1 MAGNIK
7 KFFKANNF
15 PWVTFM
21 NYWKNSSRSEL
32 ITDVFLPFLISTL
45 LVWWTSQYISDFKD
59 LVSKFRDLSGQVIAA
74 ISILAGFNL
83 TSITV
88 ISAISD
94 NVKKL
99 RNRQAT
105 SGNSVYDILVIF
117 FTWAVS
123 IQLIVMLLSIL
134 LYYIGSLVPNDLKM
148 ATPFWGWGCAVI
160 WLSITAHSILI
171 SIRNLKTLFLY
182 VTYDPDKQS

>member
-1 MAGNIK
+1 MAGSIK
-7 KFFKANNF
+7 KFLKANNF
-15 PWVTFM
+15 PWVTFK

-32 ITDVFLPFLISTL
+32 ITDVFLPFLISSL
-45 LVWWTSQYISDFKD
+45 LIWWTSFYISDFKD
-59 LVSKFRDLSGQVIAA
+59 LISKFRDLSGQVIAA

-88 ISAISD
+88 ISAIGD

-99 RNRQAT
+99 RSHLDSN
-105 SGNSVYDILVIF
+105 GKPVYDVLVTF

-123 IQLIVMLLSIL
+123 IQLIVVLLSIS
-134 LYYIGSLVPNDLKM
+134 LYYAGSFIPTDLKM
-148 ATPFWGWGCAVI
+148 AVPIWGWICAVV

-182 VTYDPDKQS
+182 VTYDPDR

>member
-15 PWVTFM
+15 PWVTFKK
-21 NYWKNSSRSEL
+21 YWKNSSRSEL
-32 ITDVFLPFLISTL
+32 ITDVFLPFLLSSVLI
-45 LVWWTSQYISDFKD
+45 WWTSYYISDFKD

-88 ISAISD
+88 ISAIGD

-99 RNRQAT
+99 RNQQT
-105 SGNSVYDILVIF
+105 SSGNSVYDILVIF

-123 IQLIVMLLSIL
+123 IQLIVVFLSIL
-134 LYYIGSLVPNDLKM
+134 LYYIGSLVPTNLIM
-148 ATPFWGWGCAVI
+148 AIPVWAWVCATV
-160 WLSITAHSILI
+160 WLAITAHSILI

-182 VTYDPDKQS
+182 VTYDPDR